1 MIRKLIRA
9 EVNLFGLEDVAH
21 DCSFAP
27 GYEEVDEHG
36 WSIGLG
42 LSRTKT
48 TPTKLPRLALNK
60 NYLLVQLT

>member
-1 MIRKLIRA
+1 LIRKLIRA
-9 EVNLFGLEDVAH
+9 EVIFFGLEDVA
-21 DCSFAP
+21 DDRSFAP

-36 WSIGLG
+36 WSIGLS